1 MASSSSLSRSWL
13 YHAFLSFRG
22 EDVREGF
29 LSHVLK
35 ELKSKGIIPFIDH
48 EIKRGESIS
57 PMLLGAIRQS
67 RVAIVLL
74 SRNYASSSWC
84 LDELVEIMKC
94 REENQQTV
102 MTIFYK
108 VDPSD
113 VRKQKGDFG
122 NAFDETCV
130 GKTEEV
136 TQAWR
141 KALEERSRGG
151 KQNGLTVGR
160 GSTQLQMLALYGR
173 REHLYIFEESF
184 SLNQDCPEAEETTF
198 SELSFVFRVHDKPW
212 KVKGCGVRLLEEDPH
227 CILDE
232 KENEDEECMGINIEA
247 NNENASGEHD
257 EDDDDEED
265 DDDDNDDKG
274 CDDVEGAEDE
284 DDSVGEDDDVNEDGD
299 DDNDEDDDDDG
310 GNCDSDE
317 DESGDDEEGAED
329 EEYEVGD
336 GHNDDVEE
344 DIEDDVNDNDAGF
357 SDAIIDINIKARN
370 KTEEEEESG
379 RDENAEAR
387 TRKRMRLSPV

>member
-1 MASSSSLSRSWL
+1 MEFSGCSS
-13 YHAFLSFRG
+13 
-22 EDVREGF
+22 
-29 LSHVLK
+29 LK
-35 ELKSKGIIPFIDH
+35 ELKLRYTAIEEMPS
-48 EIKRGESIS
+48 SIS
-57 PMLLGAIRQS
+57 TWSCLYKLDMTGCRNLKEFPNVSDSINELELCNTGIEEVPPWIENLLGLRKLLMYGCGKLKTISPNISKLKNLYFLGLSFCIILHKLDVSGCRDL
-67 RVAIVLL
+67 VALPQL
-74 SRNYASSSWC
+74 PESSSRHQ
-84 LDELVEIMKC
+84 LANM
-94 REENQQTV
+94 
-102 MTIFYK
+102 
-108 VDPSD
+108 
-113 VRKQKGDFG
+113 
-122 NAFDETCV
+122 
-130 GKTEEV
+130 
-136 TQAWR
+136 
-141 KALEERSRGG
+141 RSYRVKKG